1 MEYIYLGDRLTR
13 PELKKQACKA
23 VRRPDGKCIRGKNG
37 NMLVEFETGEK
48 VVVLGR
54 LLRKKKIFE
63 KIRVNLLVFK
73 EMIIYLRCDSDNDGA
88 FSPKNNESKA
98 MKTKI
103 YKVSR
108 EKAVTIA
115 MNHNCV
121 TREIAEKYTDSE
133 LKEVLRQLKLKAD
146 F

>member
-54 LLRKKKIFE
+54 LLRRQKKILKKYGKF
-63 KIRVNLLVFK
+63 FW
-73 EMIIYLRCDSDNDGA
+73 YLR
-88 FSPKNNESKA
+88 K
-98 MKTKI
+98 
-103 YKVSR
+103 
-108 EKAVTIA
+108 
-115 MNHNCV
+115 
-121 TREIAEKYTDSE
+121 
-133 LKEVLRQLKLKAD
+133 
-146 F
+146 